1 MTPSSFFHQF
11 AVFFR
16 HGLMAEKSD
25 LERIISPILFAITMM
40 LVFSF
45 AVGEVDPSIKAKIY
59 LAQTFVTALLALQL
73 GFSRIFEPDRQD
85 RVFDQIRTYPINAAA
100 WYCAKYVLV
109 VTLGGST
116 LIPTMLFGAFLNQTE
131 KNPLFSW
138 SVVLVGLLALA
149 GLAAI
154 GVLLATM
161 TLKAQS
167 RQILYPILYF
177 PLTTPVLLAAVNV
190 SEMILQDSGV
200 TEQSMPWLW
209 LLIGFDV
216 IYITLGILM
225 YPELVEEG

>member
-1 MTPSSFFHQF
+1 MRLTGFFHQF
-11 AVFFR
+11 RVFFL
-16 HGLMAEKSD
+16 HGLLAEKTD
-25 LERIISPILFAITMM
+25 LERIVSPILFAVTMM

-73 GFSRIFEPDRQD
+73 SFSRIFEPDRHD
-85 RVFDQIRTYPINAAA
+85 RVFDQIRTYPIHAPA
-100 WYCAKYVLV
+100 WYTAKYVLV
-109 VTLGGST
+109 LTLGSST
-116 LIPTMLFGAFLNQTE
+116 LLPTMFFGAFLNQTE

-138 SVVLVGLLALA
+138 SVVLVGLLALG

-177 PLTTPVLLAAVNV
+177 PLTTPVLLAAVNA
-190 SEMILQDSGV
+190 SEMILQDSAIN
-200 TEQSMPWLW
+200 ERSMPWLW
-209 LLIGFDV
+209 LLMGFDL
-216 IYITLGILM
+216 IYITLGVLI
-225 YPELVEEG
+225 YPELIEEG